1 MALGITLDSGAGSHI
16 IPDTSGDT
24 STHPSHIVTAVL
36 RDHSFIGPSCPWGL
50 AETQHGP
57 HGWSPSNWNVD
68 RVPSG
73 TGEGVSRSCCSGYR
87 RGGCTVG
94 SEFDAAV
101 GEAGWV
107 RLART
112 RRRFSA
118 VALLH
123 SRRGD
128 GRDRVGTGFSRP
140 RLPGDKDGRQK
151 AIRRPPKPSAHLGV
165 IRRGKQALR
174 RLYGRLRAQVVRVT
188 GPGWGDLR
196 GGT

>member
-24 STHPSHIVTAVL
+24 STHPSCIVAAGL
-36 RDHSFIGPSCPWGL
+36 RDHAFIGPSCPWGL

-57 HGWSPSNWNVD
+57 QGWSPSNRNVD
-68 RVPSG
+68 RVPAG

-94 SEFDAAV
+94 SEFDAGV

-118 VALLH
+118 VALLIVGAGTAVTG
-123 SRRGD
+123 SEVDSAARIFPATRMDARRPS
-128 GRDRVGTGFSRP
+128 V
-140 RLPGDKDGRQK
+140 
-151 AIRRPPKPSAHLGV
+151 RPPKPSAHLSA

-174 RLYGRLRAQVVRVT
+174 RHYGRLRGEVVRVT
-188 GPGWGDLR
+188 GPGWDGLH